1 MLVILNNFFINHW
14 LFAIGLFGILMNREN
29 LILILFSIEILLV
42 SINLNFLFFSL
53 YLDDL
58 LGEIFSLL
66 ILTVAAAESSIGLAI
81 IIIFFRTRGSI
92 KINQINLLAL

>member
-1 MLVILNNFFINHW
+1 MLILFNQFFINHW

-29 LILILFSIEILLV
+29 LILILFSIELMLI

-66 ILTVAAAESSIGLAI
+66 VLTIAASESAIGLAI

-92 KINQINLLAL
+92 NLNQINLLSK